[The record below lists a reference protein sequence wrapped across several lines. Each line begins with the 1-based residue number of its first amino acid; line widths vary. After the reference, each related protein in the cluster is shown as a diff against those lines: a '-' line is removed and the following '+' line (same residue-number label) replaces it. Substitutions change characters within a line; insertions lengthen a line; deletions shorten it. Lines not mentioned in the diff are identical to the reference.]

1 MSIPVLCFSRKDGAR
16 LAVGNLQ
23 RGGWVTQPLMP
34 LSLHDFHLLSAANES
49 RDFLEAI
56 SPIRVGDM
64 LPSGGHGFRRPKPRL
79 NYRDTE

>member
-1 MSIPVLCFSRKDGAR
+1 
-16 LAVGNLQ
+16 
-23 RGGWVTQPLMP
+23 MP